1 MMIAADIQRFLCA
14 SHSLVL
20 LDLVIFNLYENPIL
34 LLLCLH
40 LKDKETEAKRVRNWP
55 RVTQQE
61 ARSQDV
67 TPGTWNS
74 KSIAMLSAYF
84 LRNETRSWLYSGKL
98 NVPIN

>member
-1 MMIAADIQRFLCA
+1 MIAADIQRFLCA

-55 RVTQQE
+55 KVTQQE

-67 TPGTWNS
+67 TPWH
-74 KSIAMLSAYF
+74 MEF
-84 LRNETRSWLYSGKL
+84 QVYSYAVCLFFKK
-98 NVPIN
+98 